1 MATYSW
7 KGRSRTGRLQ
17 EGMMVAGNKSQ
28 AIINLRRQQIMVVSI
43 KEKGREIALPKLR
56 GGVKQK
62 ELAVFARQL
71 AFMIDAGL
79 PLNQALE
86 ILGMQQDNKAFQKV
100 LFHVRQ
106 DVESGLSLT
115 DALRNHPRVFNE
127 LFCNMVAAGE
137 SGGIM
142 DTILQRLS
150 VHLEKAIKLKR
161 AIKSAMI
168 YPSVVIS
175 VAVLVLIIILWKV
188 IPVFGALFSS
198 LGAQL
203 PLPTRILIQASN
215 FLGNYIVFIIIA
227 LALLAIT
234 LRYYY
239 GTYNGRRVIDRIML
253 KIPVMGMLIKK
264 IGIARFC
271 RTLGTLIS
279 SGVPIL
285 DSMEITAKTA
295 GNSILED
302 AILRSRKSI
311 EQGKT
316 IAEPLKETELFPPM
330 VTQMIA
336 VGEHTGELDN
346 MVTKVADF
354 YEEEVDN
361 SVANL
366 LSLLE
371 PAMVLFLGA
380 TIGSIVVSLYMP
392 IFSLLGKIT

>member
-1 MATYSW
+1 MATYAW

-115 DALRNHPRVFNE
+115 DALRNHPRVFND
-127 LFCNMVAAGE
+127 LFCNMVSAGE

-168 YPSVVIS
+168 YPAVVIS
-175 VAVLVLIIILWKV
+175 VAILVLIIILWKV

-227 LALLAIT
+227 LALVAIT

>member
-1 MATYSW
+1 MATYAW
-7 KGRSRTGRLQ
+7 KGRSRTGHLQ
-17 EGMMVAGNKSQ
+17 EGVLVAGSKSQ

-43 KEKGREIALPKLR
+43 KEKGREVALPKLR

-86 ILGMQQDNKAFQKV
+86 ILGMQQDNKTFQKV

-106 DVESGLSLT
+106 DVEAGLSLT
-115 DALRNHPRVFNE
+115 DAMRNHPRVFNE

-137 SGGIM
+137 SGGIL

-150 VHLEKAIKLKR
+150 VHLEKAVKLRR

-175 VAVLVLIIILWKV
+175 VAIAVLIIILWKV

-215 FLGNYIVFIIIA
+215 FLGNYIIFIIIT
-227 LALLAIT
+227 LALVAIS

-239 GTYNGRRVIDRIML
+239 RTYNGRRVIDGMML
-253 KIPVMGMLIKK
+253 KIPVMGLLIKK

-295 GNSILED
+295 GNAILED

-316 IAEPLKETELFPPM
+316 ISDPLKETNLFPPM

-336 VGEHTGELDN
+336 VGEHTGELDS

-366 LSLLE
+366 LALLE
-371 PAMVLFLGA
+371 PVMVLFLGI
-380 TIGSIVVSLYMP
+380 TIGGIVVSLYMP
-392 IFSLLGKIT
+392 IFSLMGKIT

>member
-17 EGMMVAGNKSQ
+17 EGMMVAGSKSQ

-175 VAVLVLIIILWKV
+175 VAILVLIIILWKV

-215 FLGNYIVFIIIA
+215 FLGNYIIFIIIA

-234 LRYYY
+234 LRYYH

-295 GNSILED
+295 G
-302 AILRSRKSI
+302 
-311 EQGKT
+311 
-316 IAEPLKETELFPPM
+316 
-330 VTQMIA
+330 
-336 VGEHTGELDN
+336 
-346 MVTKVADF
+346 
-354 YEEEVDN
+354 
-361 SVANL
+361 
-366 LSLLE
+366 
-371 PAMVLFLGA
+371 
-380 TIGSIVVSLYMP
+380 
-392 IFSLLGKIT
+392 

>member
-17 EGMMVAGNKSQ
+17 EGMMVAGSKSQ

-115 DALRNHPRVFNE
+115 DALRNHPRVFSE

-175 VAVLVLIIILWKV
+175 VAILVLIIILWKV

-215 FLGNYIVFIIIA
+215 FLGNYIIFIIIA

-234 LRYYY
+234 LRYYH

-371 PAMVLFLGA
+371 PAMVLFLGV

>member
-17 EGMMVAGNKSQ
+17 EGMMVAGSKSQ

-175 VAVLVLIIILWKV
+175 VAILVLIIILWKV

-215 FLGNYIVFIIIA
+215 FLGNYIIFIIIA

-234 LRYYY
+234 LRYYH

-371 PAMVLFLGA
+371 PAMVLFLGV

>member
-1 MATYSW
+1 MATYTW

-115 DALRNHPRVFNE
+115 DALRNHPRVFND
-127 LFCNMVAAGE
+127 LFCNMVSAGE

-227 LALLAIT
+227 LALVAIT

>member
-1 MATYSW
+1 MATYTW

-17 EGMMVAGNKSQ
+17 EGMMVAGSKSQ

>member
-1 MATYSW
+1 MATYAW
-7 KGRSRTGRLQ
+7 KGRSRTGHLQ
-17 EGMMVAGNKSQ
+17 EGVLVAGSKSQ

-43 KEKGREIALPKLR
+43 KEKGREVALPKLR

-86 ILGMQQDNKAFQKV
+86 ILGMQQDNKTFQKV

-106 DVESGLSLT
+106 DVEAGLSLT

-127 LFCNMVAAGE
+127 LFCNMVSAGE
-137 SGGIM
+137 SGGIL

-150 VHLEKAIKLKR
+150 VHLEKAVKLRR

-175 VAVLVLIIILWKV
+175 VAIAVLIIILWKV

-215 FLGNYIVFIIIA
+215 FLGNYIIFIIIT
-227 LALLAIT
+227 LALVAIS

-239 GTYNGRRVIDRIML
+239 RTYNGRRVIDGMML
-253 KIPVMGMLIKK
+253 KIPVMGLLIKK

-295 GNSILED
+295 GNAILED

-316 IAEPLKETELFPPM
+316 ISDPLKETDLFPPM

-336 VGEHTGELDN
+336 VGEHTGELDS

-366 LSLLE
+366 LALLE
-371 PAMVLFLGA
+371 PVMVLFLGV
-380 TIGSIVVSLYMP
+380 TIGGIVVSLYMP
-392 IFSLLGKIT
+392 IFSLMGKIT

>member
-1 MATYSW
+1 MATYTW

-17 EGMMVAGNKSQ
+17 EGMMVAGSKSQ

-115 DALRNHPRVFNE
+115 DALRNHPRVFND
-127 LFCNMVAAGE
+127 LFCNMVSAGE

-168 YPSVVIS
+168 YPAVVIS
-175 VAVLVLIIILWKV
+175 VAILVLIIILWKV

-227 LALLAIT
+227 LALVAIT

>member
-1 MATYSW
+1 
-7 KGRSRTGRLQ
+7 L
-17 EGMMVAGNKSQ
+17 
-28 AIINLRRQQIMVVSI
+28 
-43 KEKGREIALPKLR
+43 
-56 GGVKQK
+56 
-62 ELAVFARQL
+62 
-71 AFMIDAGL
+71 
-79 PLNQALE
+79 LN
-86 ILGMQQDNKAFQKV
+86 
-100 LFHVRQ
+100 
-106 DVESGLSLT
+106 
-115 DALRNHPRVFNE
+115 
-127 LFCNMVAAGE
+127 
-137 SGGIM
+137 
-142 DTILQRLS
+142 
-150 VHLEKAIKLKR
+150 
-161 AIKSAMI
+161 
-168 YPSVVIS
+168 
-175 VAVLVLIIILWKV
+175 
-188 IPVFGALFSS
+188 
-198 LGAQL
+198 
-203 PLPTRILIQASN
+203 
-215 FLGNYIVFIIIA
+215 
-227 LALLAIT
+227 
-234 LRYYY
+234 
-239 GTYNGRRVIDRIML
+239 
-253 KIPVMGMLIKK
+253 IPVMGMLIKK

-371 PAMVLFLGA
+371 PAMVLFLGV

>member
-1 MATYSW
+1 MPTFAW
-7 KGRSRTGRLQ
+7 KGRSSTGQLR
-17 EGMMVAGNKSQ
+17 EGVMVAANKSQ
-28 AIINLRRQQIMVVSI
+28 AIINLRRQQVMVVNI
-43 KEKGREIALPKLR
+43 KEKGKEVALPKLR

-62 ELAVFARQL
+62 ELSVFARQL

-86 ILGMQQDNKAFQKV
+86 ILGTQQANKTFQKI
-100 LFHVRQ
+100 LYHVRQ
-106 DVESGLSLT
+106 DVEAGLSL
-115 DALRNHPRVFNE
+115 AEAMRNHPRVFNE

-137 SGGIM
+137 SAGIL
-142 DTILQRLS
+142 DTILQRIS
-150 VHLEKAIKLKR
+150 VHLEKAVKLKR
-161 AIKSAMI
+161 AVRSAMI
-168 YPSVVIS
+168 YPSAVIS
-175 VAVLVLIIILWKV
+175 VAIGVIIIILWKV

-203 PLPTRILIQASN
+203 PLPTRILIAAST
-215 FLGNYIVFIIIA
+215 FMGNYIIFIIIA
-227 LALLAIT
+227 LVLVALS

-239 GTYNGRRVIDRIML
+239 RTHSGRRVIDRVLL
-253 KIPVMGMLIKK
+253 KIPIMGVILKK
-264 IGIARFC
+264 IAIARFC

-295 GNSILED
+295 GNAILED

-336 VGEHTGELDN
+336 VGEHTGELDS
-346 MVTKVADF
+346 MVSKVADF
-354 YEEEVDN
+354 YEEEVDS
-361 SVANL
+361 SVSNL
-366 LSLLE
+366 MSLLE
-371 PAMVLFLGA
+371 PAIVLFLGV
-380 TIGSIVVSLYMP
+380 TVGGIVISLYLP